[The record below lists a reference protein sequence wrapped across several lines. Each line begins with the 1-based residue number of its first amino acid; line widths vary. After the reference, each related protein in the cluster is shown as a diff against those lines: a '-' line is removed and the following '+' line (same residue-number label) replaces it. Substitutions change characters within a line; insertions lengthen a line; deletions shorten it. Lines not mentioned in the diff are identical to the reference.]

1 SSLASENTLNAGDV
15 IDGGAGSDILR
26 VDLKSN
32 FTGLDSNGVI
42 KGVEKLSLLNSGL
55 ISRTFDAKGIKDVQT
70 LALNSEKG
78 IEVKNLANIADIELT
93 NLQAANF
100 NLDTIYADKVLDG
113 NADTQNLK
121 VNGVGA
127 QGAGVTVTAD
137 KIENL
142 SLNATGK
149 DSFLK
154 DISSKD
160 VSVKGNG
167 NITLQAKAGVSSLDA
182 SASSGKVSAD
192 LTAANVKTIKGG
204 SGDDKFVIGT
214 SVANVSV
221 DGGAGNDEL
230 EISGTGTL
238 KPTVANVEK
247 VTLNATGALTLAM
260 DNAKDVSELNIKGD
274 TGGVT
279 VVNSNISAL
288 NFLSTATGAVANV
301 TTVDSANLATIN
313 YKAGTEEGE
322 VKGNL
327 TATKATN
334 LTVNTDALANIT
346 DANAIVTA
354 NVATSM
360 SLNINATKT
369 AQSLTLNAAKLKDL
383 VVTNKSVGGF
393 TVKGAANSLDTLSNL
408 NVTTDGG
415 FKFDTIDGLA
425 GVSTVT
431 LSGTNDNSAVTL
443 GTLGKAEATQGI
455 ALNASGL
462 KAGLTV
468 GNTST
473 KGSININLNAM
484 SGDATLG
491 TADSKTDNLTISAN
505 GVEGNLK
512 TEALTSAASTTV
524 SLTNVKGASTIASLT
539 AATASLA
546 IENTGNV
553 TITSASTASA
563 GDFSIN
569 ANNASGL
576 TTNAITA
583 AKGAISIN
591 ANGVSTIVV
600 GALSAKSVTLNAGDA
615 STSVKTGAI
624 SAESVNVDLSKVL
637 GTTTVGKITS
647 DNIVYKASELSADT
661 AGKIELS
668 SKGTTQNFK
677 ADVTGSLGND
687 KIELTTVATTSS
699 VTLSGDLGVGNDIVE
714 INKSAAV
721 EALKSVNLSGLTNYA
736 TSETKLK
743 AAASDTLTFNGGSG
757 NDNVEVSGTDI
768 ASLTITGDFGEGGTD
783 KLTLGTSGTAITGA
797 NSAVTIDITKVTNV
811 DSTEINFTNGATDMS
826 TKALTINGSN
836 SNDQVTLKLVA
847 ATTKV
852 KVNGDLG

>member
-1 SSLASENTLNAGDV
+1 
-15 IDGGAGSDILR
+15 
-26 VDLKSN
+26 
-32 FTGLDSNGVI
+32 
-42 KGVEKLSLLNSGL
+42 
-55 ISRTFDAKGIKDVQT
+55 
-70 LALNSEKG
+70 
-78 IEVKNLANIADIELT
+78 
-93 NLQAANF
+93 
-100 NLDTIYADKVLDG
+100 
-113 NADTQNLK
+113 
-121 VNGVGA
+121 GVGT
-127 QGAGVTVTAD
+127 QGASVSITAD

-149 DSFLK
+149 DSFLR

-214 SVANVSV
+214 SVANVNV

-288 NFLSTATGAVANV
+288 NFLSTATGTNANV

-346 DANAIVTA
+346 EANAIVTA

-393 TVKGAANSLDTLSNL
+393 TVKGTVNSLDTLSNL

-415 FKFDTIDGLA
+415 FKFDTITGLA

-443 GTLGKAEATQGI
+443 GTLGKEEATQGI

-462 KAGLTV
+462 KAGLIV

-524 SLTNVKGASTIASLT
+524 SLTNVKGTSTIASLT

-583 AKGAISIN
+583 A
-591 ANGVSTIVV
+591 
-600 GALSAKSVTLNAGDA
+600 
-615 STSVKTGAI
+615 
-624 SAESVNVDLSKVL
+624 
-637 GTTTVGKITS
+637 
-647 DNIVYKASELSADT
+647 
-661 AGKIELS
+661 
-668 SKGTTQNFK
+668 
-677 ADVTGSLGND
+677 
-687 KIELTTVATTSS
+687 
-699 VTLSGDLGVGNDIVE
+699 
-714 INKSAAV
+714 
-721 EALKSVNLSGLTNYA
+721 
-736 TSETKLK
+736 
-743 AAASDTLTFNGGSG
+743 
-757 NDNVEVSGTDI
+757 
-768 ASLTITGDFGEGGTD
+768 
-783 KLTLGTSGTAITGA
+783 
-797 NSAVTIDITKVTNV
+797 
-811 DSTEINFTNGATDMS
+811 
-826 TKALTINGSN
+826 
-836 SNDQVTLKLVA
+836 
-847 ATTKV
+847 
-852 KVNGDLG
+852 

>member
-1 SSLASENTLNAGDV
+1 
-15 IDGGAGSDILR
+15 
-26 VDLKSN
+26 
-32 FTGLDSNGVI
+32 
-42 KGVEKLSLLNSGL
+42 
-55 ISRTFDAKGIKDVQT
+55 
-70 LALNSEKG
+70 
-78 IEVKNLANIADIELT
+78 
-93 NLQAANF
+93 
-100 NLDTIYADKVLDG
+100 
-113 NADTQNLK
+113 
-121 VNGVGA
+121 
-127 QGAGVTVTAD
+127 
-137 KIENL
+137 
-142 SLNATGK
+142 
-149 DSFLK
+149 
-154 DISSKD
+154 
-160 VSVKGNG
+160 
-167 NITLQAKAGVSSLDA
+167 
-182 SASSGKVSAD
+182 
-192 LTAANVKTIKGG
+192 
-204 SGDDKFVIGT
+204 
-214 SVANVSV
+214 
-221 DGGAGNDEL
+221 
-230 EISGTGTL
+230 
-238 KPTVANVEK
+238 
-247 VTLNATGALTLAM
+247 
-260 DNAKDVSELNIKGD
+260 
-274 TGGVT
+274 
-279 VVNSNISAL
+279 
-288 NFLSTATGAVANV
+288 
-301 TTVDSANLATIN
+301 
-313 YKAGTEEGE
+313 
-322 VKGNL
+322 
-327 TATKATN
+327 
-334 LTVNTDALANIT
+334 
-346 DANAIVTA
+346 ANAIVTA

-393 TVKGAANSLDTLSNL
+393 TVKGDANSLDTLSNL

-415 FKFDTIDGLA
+415 FKFDTIGGLA

-431 LSGTNDNSAVTL
+431 LSGTNDSSAVTL
-443 GTLGKAEATQGI
+443 GTLGKEEATQGI

-505 GVEGNLK
+505 GVEGNFA
-512 TEALTSAASTTV
+512 TGALTSAASTTV
-524 SLTNVKGASTIASLT
+524 SLTNVKGTSTIASLT

-591 ANGVSTIVV
+591 ANGVSTITV
-600 GALSAKSVTLNAGDA
+600 GDLSAKSVTLNAGDA

-637 GTTTVGKITS
+637 GATTVGKITS

-687 KIELTTVATTSS
+687 KIALTTTATTTSS
-699 VTLSGDLGVGNDIVE
+699 VTLSGDLGVGNDTVE
-714 INKSAAV
+714 INKTAAV

-736 TSETKLK
+736 SSETKLK
-743 AAASDTLTFNGGSG
+743 AAVSDTLTFNGGSG
-757 NDNVEVSGTDI
+757 TDNVEVSGTAI
-768 ASLTITGDFGEGGTD
+768 TSLTITGDFGEGGTD

-797 NSAVTIDITKVTNV
+797 DLAVTIDIKGVTNV

-826 TKALTINGSN
+826 TNALTINGSN
-836 SNDQVTLKLVA
+836 SNDQVTLKLLA

-852 KVNGDLG
+852 KVDGDLGAGNDTFIFDKGNATVGNITDIDLIGLKGVEVGLNGGNANTAFNFGGYTGLTTFNATTGADNITLGDLTNTATIRLGSGDDKITTGALAANKTLTIDSGTGSDYINISASKVATAADAKEMVIISDAAANLKGDTIKFGSTIANAGSITATDQTFATDLKTTLKAALAAEVQNKLYLVNVTGNGNNDNGLYLIYSAVAADNDISTGDIIVKLSGVSTTDNLTFTANGSGELTIA

>member
-1 SSLASENTLNAGDV
+1 
-15 IDGGAGSDILR
+15 
-26 VDLKSN
+26 
-32 FTGLDSNGVI
+32 
-42 KGVEKLSLLNSGL
+42 
-55 ISRTFDAKGIKDVQT
+55 
-70 LALNSEKG
+70 
-78 IEVKNLANIADIELT
+78 ADIELT

-100 NLDTIYADKVLDG
+100 NLDTIYAEKVLDG

-121 VNGVGA
+121 VNGVGT
-127 QGAGVTVTAD
+127 QGASVSITAD

-288 NFLSTATGAVANV
+288 NFLSTATGAAAV
-301 TTVDSANLATIN
+301 TVDSANLATIN

-393 TVKGAANSLDTLSNL
+393 TVKGTANSLDTLSNL
-408 NVTTDGG
+408 NVTTDGV
-415 FKFDTIDGLA
+415 FKFETITGLA

-583 AKGAISIN
+583 TNGAISIN
-591 ANGVSTIVV
+591 ANGVSTIAV

-615 STSVKTGAI
+615 STSVKAGAI

-661 AGKIELS
+661 TGKIELS

-687 KIELTTVATTSS
+687 KIELTTTATTTSS

-714 INKSAAV
+714 INKGAAV

-736 TSETKLK
+736 SSETELK
-743 AAASDTLTFNGGSG
+743 AAVSDTLKFNGGSG

-768 ASLTITGDFGEGGTD
+768 TSLIITGDFGEGGTD

-797 NSAVTIDITKVTNV
+797 AGSAVTIDITKVTNV
-811 DSTEINFTNGATDMS
+811 DSTEINFTNGAVDMS

-836 SNDQVTLKLVA
+836 SNDQVTLKLLA

-852 KVNGDLG
+852 KVDGDLG